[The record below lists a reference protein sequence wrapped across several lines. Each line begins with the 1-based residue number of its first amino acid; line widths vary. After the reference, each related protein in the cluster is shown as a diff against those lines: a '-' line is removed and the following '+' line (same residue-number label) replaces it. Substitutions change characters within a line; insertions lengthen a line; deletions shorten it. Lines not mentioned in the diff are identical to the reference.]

1 MGRVNNI
8 PTMQFLAGFTEICNQ
23 NLIHYRRLSAPVKTE
38 TLYCGILFNMMLY
51 MYMYLLS
58 FKLLFY
64 KILMVLE

>member
-8 PTMQFLAGFTEICNQ
+8 PTMQFLAGFTEIYNQ
-23 NLIHYRRLSAPVKTE
+23 NLIHYRRLSAPVKTQ
-38 TLYCGILFNMMLY
+38 TFYCGILLNMMLY
-51 MYMYLLS
+51 MYLFS